1 MQAGYGVRE
10 APWCSAKGL
19 VVCAERKRRRF
30 ATLVLALERVGLE
43 QRGAPAACPS
53 RIRSGKG
60 TA

>member
-1 MQAGYGVRE
+1 MQAGDGVRE

-30 ATLVLALERVGLE
+30 ATAGVGAGTSRLE
-43 QRGAPAACPS
+43 QRGAPAACPG
-53 RIRSGKG
+53 RIRSGEG